1 MELLLKKN
9 TVYNQLK
16 RDIVSGKLRAGEKL
30 PQGVELAKDL
40 GVSHNTLRSA
50 LAKLEKDG
58 YIAMIHGKGTF
69 VYPDNAKVNAV
80 ATIMV
85 LHGNDS
91 GFEAPWRYIVPE
103 ISRNAAEK
111 QLKSFIST
119 DAAMNIFSE
128 SDIREFVKAN
138 NVVGII
144 SVMSNF
150 NGTEPIIPRMK
161 AAGVPVVITHGRQ
174 HDTEV
179 TGFASI
185 CVPEM
190 SVWEDAI
197 AYLAGLG
204 HKKIGIIG
212 SAPVSSY
219 SSRVCPFRFN
229 TYEQTLDLL
238 EKYGAD
244 PIPELIKTAIF
255 DKDKIGDTVEEFFQN
270 QKKPTAILCFS
281 DFFAIYVYETLKRLK
296 LRIPEDVAVMGICGY
311 PDARLLSPPLSTID
325 YGYAELGRMAVEML
339 ETPEKWFEPLT
350 GKGRQRIKPY
360 KLIKRQ
366 STEPK

>member
-16 RDIVSGKLRAGEKL
+16 RDIISGKLRAGEKL
-30 PQGVELAKDL
+30 PQGVDLAKEL

-50 LAKLEKDG
+50 MAKLEKDG

-69 VYPDNAKVNAV
+69 VYPDNAKSQVTS
-80 ATIMV
+80 TIMV
-85 LHGNDS
+85 LHGNDN

-103 ISRNAAEK
+103 VSRNAAEK

-128 SDIREFVKAN
+128 SDICEFVKAN
-138 NVVGII
+138 NVIGIV

-150 NGTEPIIPRMK
+150 NGTEPVISKMK
-161 AAGVPVVITHGRQ
+161 AAGVPVVITHGRMT
-174 HDTEV
+174 DTEI

-190 SVWEDAI
+190 CVWEDAI

-204 HKKIGIIG
+204 HRRIGIIG
-212 SAPVSSY
+212 SSNPVHQ
-219 SSRVCPFRFN
+219 FRFN
-229 TYEQTLDLL
+229 TLERNMELL
-238 EKYGAD
+238 EKYGVVTD
-244 PIPELIKTAIF
+244 PDLIHTSLLDKNQINYAIESLF
-255 DKDKIGDTVEEFFQN
+255 RN
-270 QKKPTAILCFS
+270 LHKPTAILCFS
-281 DFFAIYVYETLKRLK
+281 DFYAIYVYDTLKQMK

-311 PDARLLSPPLSTID
+311 PDARLLNPPLSTID
-325 YGYAELGRMAVEML
+325 YGYAEFARMAVEML
-339 ETPEKWFEPLT
+339 EQPDKWFDSLT
-350 GKGRQRIKPY
+350 LRGKQRVKPY
-360 KLIKRQ
+360 KLVKRQ
-366 STEPK
+366 STELK

>member
-16 RDIVSGKLRAGEKL
+16 RDIISGKLRAGEKL
-30 PQGVELAKDL
+30 PQGVDLAKEL

-50 LAKLEKDG
+50 MAKLEKDG

-69 VYPDNAKVNAV
+69 VYPDNAKSQATS
-80 ATIMV
+80 TIMV

-103 ISRNAAEK
+103 VSRNAAEK

-128 SDIREFVKAN
+128 SDICEFVKAN
-138 NVVGII
+138 NVIGIV

-150 NGTEPIIPRMK
+150 NGTEPVISKMK
-161 AAGVPVVITHGRQ
+161 AAGVPVVITHGRMT
-174 HDTEV
+174 DTEI

-190 SVWEDAI
+190 CVWEDAI

-212 SAPVSSY
+212 SAPASSY
-219 SSRVCPFRFN
+219 TSRVCPFRFN
-229 TYEQTLDLL
+229 TYEQTLGLL
-238 EKYGAD
+238 EKYHAQA
-244 PIPELIKTAIF
+244 IPELIKTATF
-255 DKDKIGDTVEEFFQN
+255 DKDKINKAVEELFQY
-270 QKKPTAILCFS
+270 QQKPTAILCFS
-281 DFFAIYVYETLKRLK
+281 DFFAIYVYETLKQMK

-311 PDARLLSPPLSTID
+311 PDARLLNPPLSTID
-325 YGYAELGRMAVEML
+325 YGYAELGKLSVEML
-339 ETPEKWFEPLT
+339 EQPEKWFDSLT
-350 GKGRQRIKPY
+350 LRGKQRVKPY
-360 KLIKRQ
+360 KLVKRQ
-366 STEPK
+366 STELK

>member
-9 TVYNQLK
+9 TVYDRLK

-30 PQGVELAKDL
+30 PQGVELAREL

-50 LAKLEKDG
+50 MAKLEEDG

-69 VYPDNAKVNAV
+69 VYPDNAKSNSV

-128 SDIREFVKAN
+128 SDIREFAKAN
-138 NVVGII
+138 NIVGII

-150 NGTEPIIPRMK
+150 NGTEPIVSRMK

-174 HDTEV
+174 HDTET

-197 AYLAGLG
+197 AYLAGIG

-212 SAPVSSY
+212 SAPASSY
-219 SSRVCPFRFN
+219 TSKVCPFRFN
-229 TYEQTLDLL
+229 TFEQTLDLL
-238 EKYGAD
+238 KKYHAH
-244 PIPELIKTAIF
+244 PIPELIKTAAF
-255 DKDKIGDTVEEFFQN
+255 DKDKINQAVKELFQY
-270 QKKPTAILCFS
+270 QQKPTAILCFS
-281 DFFAIYVYETLKRLK
+281 DFFAIYVYEALKQMN
-296 LRIPEDVAVMGICGY
+296 LRIPEDVAVMGICGF
-311 PDARLLSPPLSTID
+311 PDARLLNPPLSTID

-339 ETPEKWFEPLT
+339 EAPEQWFDQLT
-350 GKGRQRIKPY
+350 GKGQQRMKPY
-360 KLIKRQ
+360 KLIKRK
-366 STEPK
+366 STETK